1 MNKMMP
7 KSSSRRG
14 DPSRWPA
21 RVAAELPSGVDEK
34 QGTLKL
40 GMGKECA
47 TPLAEEEIVREG
59 SLAVVCGLCA
69 GRDAGTGRGRTWEYL
84 EKGARKNR
92 ARCGHGM
99 CYPGPSTQNRVGR
112 QLYTPEGAGIP
123 VVPSLG
129 YNTAGML
136 GTEDHA
142 RPSAAQSLKWSL
154 GHARPSAA
162 QSLKWS
168 LGHVPGRRDDGDVD
182 PR

>member
-1 MNKMMP
+1 
-7 KSSSRRG
+7 
-14 DPSRWPA
+14 
-21 RVAAELPSGVDEK
+21 VAAELPSGVDEK

-84 EKGARKNR
+84 EKGARENR

-112 QLYTPEGAGIP
+112 QLYVKWRRT
-123 VVPSLG
+123 LG
-129 YNTAGML
+129 VILLSECPGVRPNTDWLRGGVL
-136 GTEDHA
+136 EWLPL
-142 RPSAAQSLKWSL
+142 R
-154 GHARPSAA
+154 
-162 QSLKWS
+162 
-168 LGHVPGRRDDGDVD
+168 GDL
-182 PR
+182 RKR